1 MCVRSIQPRLQAVV
15 QGSIEA
21 AAAADTN
28 DVAPS
33 GTRRA
38 PAAAAIV
45 DVSRALCG
53 LACSFLALHPDAH
66 FSEDGCR
73 ELHSTLVSCL
83 SEAQGRVVQVE
94 QQRLLRLIAAAG
106 VGSAADVM
114 DWLQSQPLDLLQ
126 IVTDVASA
134 LHRCCGGCRPKQV
147 AAMAFECVKA
157 IAALVK
163 KSAQHHYDCV
173 QQQVKQSPFQ
183 RSSHSPLFP
192 VDSSGSCARMPSPF
206 PPNTKIPTRLLTWF
220 LPLRHGLFFVWPFD
234 SLQQVSQSFSALS
247 FLYLPPL
254 SSIALAPK
262 VITSRLISFPLSFVQ
277 RGRSRQL
284 QQPLLLKWRW

>member
-1 MCVRSIQPRLQAVV
+1 MASECVR
-15 QGSIEA
+15 
-21 AAAADTN
+21 
-28 DVAPS
+28 
-33 GTRRA
+33 
-38 PAAAAIV
+38 
-45 DVSRALCG
+45 
-53 LACSFLALHPDAH
+53 
-66 FSEDGCR
+66 
-73 ELHSTLVSCL
+73 
-83 SEAQGRVVQVE
+83 
-94 QQRLLRLIAAAG
+94 
-106 VGSAADVM
+106 
-114 DWLQSQPLDLLQ
+114 
-126 IVTDVASA
+126 
-134 LHRCCGGCRPKQV
+134 
-147 AAMAFECVKA
+147 A

-234 SLQQVSQSFSALS
+234 SLQRVSQSFSALS
-247 FLYLPPL
+247 FPYLPPL

>member
-21 AAAADTN
+21 AAAADNN
-28 DVAPS
+28 DAASS

-73 ELHSTLVSCL
+73 ELHSTLVCCL
-83 SEAQGRVVQVE
+83 SEAQGRVVQLE
-94 QQRLLRLIAAAG
+94 QQRLLRLITAAG
-106 VGSAADVM
+106 VGSAADAM

-126 IVTDVASA
+126 IVTDVACA

-147 AAMAFECVKA
+147 AAMVLECVKA

-163 KSAQHHYDCV
+163 KNAQQHYDDV
-173 QQQVKQSPFQ
+173 QQQVEQLLLQ
-183 RSSHSPLFP
+183 RSSQYTNTPSSLILLQLCSDAHPVPSKHKNSNLSSNLISSSASWSLFRLALRLIAAGCSSP
-192 VDSSGSCARMPSPF
+192 
-206 PPNTKIPTRLLTWF
+206 
-220 LPLRHGLFFVWPFD
+220 
-234 SLQQVSQSFSALS
+234 SALS
-247 FLYLPPL
+247 FPCLPPSFLDRTGLHNNHVTSHGVCLPLL
-254 SSIALAPK
+254 SI
-262 VITSRLISFPLSFVQ
+262 VQ

-284 QQPLLLKWRW
+284 